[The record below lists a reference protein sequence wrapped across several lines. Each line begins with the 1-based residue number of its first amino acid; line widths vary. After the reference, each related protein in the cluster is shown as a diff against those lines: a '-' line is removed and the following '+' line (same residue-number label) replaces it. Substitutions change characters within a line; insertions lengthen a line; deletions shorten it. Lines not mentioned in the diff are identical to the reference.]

1 MCVTVFDFY
10 ITYMYTYIYIK
21 VMETKVKKEKIYI
34 LHIIIFSADFNINWI
49 FLLTYSIIME
59 DFKIGE
65 SELKNLTFQF

>member
-1 MCVTVFDFY
+1 
-10 ITYMYTYIYIK
+10 
-21 VMETKVKKEKIYI
+21 METKVKKEKIYI
-34 LHIIIFSADFNINWI
+34 LHIIISSADFNINWI